1 MKTPYILPDPKG
13 RKLVGVSRT
22 TWSPLDKLGSPPQ
35 KIAIQGHNYR
45 SHTESVGAL
54 DQFEEAPYVLPDFE
68 SLLEDNPGWLDEAV
82 PPSEASRVVGRSEN
96 ALGILRVR
104 GGGPPYLK
112 QGKCVHYLRRDL
124 FDWLSAHRVRNTSEV
139 PRRAK

>member
-1 MKTPYILPDPKG
+1 M
-13 RKLVGVSRT
+13 
-22 TWSPLDKLGSPPQ
+22 LD
-35 KIAIQGHNYR
+35 
-45 SHTESVGAL
+45 
-54 DQFEEAPYVLPDFE
+54 LPDFE
-68 SLLEDNPGWLDEAV
+68 SLLEGNPGWLDEAV

-124 FDWLSAHRVRNTSEV
+124 FDWLYAHRVRNTSEV
-139 PRRAK
+139 PRRTK